1 LEILLAE
8 DNAVNQK
15 VATRLL
21 QREGHCVTVV
31 EDGRAVLEALR
42 ERTFDL
48 ILMDVQMPGMD
59 GLEATLAIRQSE
71 KFSGNHIP
79 IIALTAHAMSQ
90 DRERCLNAG
99 MDAYLTKPI
108 RAAALSEELRRLRT
122 RASSNYEV
130 A

>member
-1 LEILLAE
+1 
-8 DNAVNQK
+8 
-15 VATRLL
+15 
-21 QREGHCVTVV
+21 
-31 EDGRAVLEALR
+31 
-42 ERTFDL
+42 
-48 ILMDVQMPGMD
+48 MDVQMPGMD

-108 RAAALSEELRRLRT
+108 RADALSEEIRKLGTQVRP
-122 RASSNYEV
+122 NYEV